1 MNKLNYNFCLKLG
14 GENMERILVKE
25 TIGRKEEKVLLC
37 GWIHNIKKFKGFAFV
52 YLRDRS
58 GVVQMIIDDMDILEK
73 IKLEASVKAV
83 GILKANEKAPGGV
96 ELAVE
101 TIEVVG
107 EAKYDLLPFSIN
119 GRDIQASLEKQ
130 LDYRTMS
137 LRRMDRRAVFKVQQ
151 EIVEAYRKF
160 LIGEGFSEIHTP
172 KIIGAETEGG
182 SDVFMLDYFGKRTF
196 MAQSP
201 QFYKQM
207 MVGAGFERVF
217 EIGAAYRAEPHS
229 TWRHLNEYMSL
240 DLEMGFIESEDDIMD
255 LEERLLG
262 FIIEH
267 LKETCCDELNIMK
280 VELPILVKIPRI
292 SLIEAQEILL
302 KEFGKNSPVGNIDA
316 EGEKLFAKY
325 IKNKYQSDFV
335 FLTKYPA
342 SKRPLYTMPDD
353 ELEGMTKSFDLI
365 FKGLEITTGGQR
377 IHDYDELK
385 DNMIKFGAKPESFDF
400 YLESFKYGMP
410 PHGGL
415 AIGLER
421 ITMMFLGLDNI
432 RKATLLPRDL
442 NRVTP

>member
-1 MNKLNYNFCLKLG
+1 MTGTLK
-14 GENMERILVKE
+14 
-25 TIGRKEEKVLLC
+25 T
-37 GWIHNIKKFKGFAFV
+37 
-52 YLRDRS
+52 
-58 GVVQMIIDDMDILEK
+58 
-73 IKLEASVKAV
+73 
-83 GILKANEKAPGGV
+83 NEKAPGGV

-101 TIEVVG
+101 ELEVVG

-151 EIVEAYRKF
+151 EIVEAYRAF

-255 LEERLLG
+255 LEERLIG
-262 FIIEH
+262 FIMDH
-267 LKETCCDELNIMK
+267 LKIKCSAELKLMK
-280 VELPILVKIPRI
+280 VELPKMVKIPRI
-292 SLIEAQEILL
+292 SLTEAQDILL
-302 KEFGKNSPVGNIDA
+302 KEFGKKSPVGNIDA
-316 EGEKLFAKY
+316 DGEKLFAKY
-325 IKNKYQSDFV
+325 VKDKYESDFV
-335 FLTKYPA
+335 FLTKYPV
-342 SKRPLYTMPDD
+342 SKRPVYTMPDP

-377 IHDYDELK
+377 IHDYDMLV
-385 DNMIKFGAKPESFDF
+385 DNMVKFGAKPESFDF

-421 ITMMFLGLDNI
+421 ITMMIMGLDNI